1 VEARLPSP
9 EDLEQ
14 EEEGTSSRPFWS
26 GTITFGLVSIPV
38 SLYPANRTSRVSL
51 HMLSPEGH
59 RLKRRFYS
67 ENSGKDLEDEELVRG
82 YEWEDGRYIEISDEE
97 LERLAPEKTRDID
110 LRRFVNESAIPRMM
124 FERAYFL
131 VPDGG
136 SNRAYRLLAET
147 MRRTGRAGIAT
158 FVMRGKEYLIALLSE
173 NGILR
178 AETLR
183 FHDEVRTP
191 EDVGLPAPVAADDD
205 LVKEYVKLIGKLSSD
220 ELPRDQMKDER
231 SRQVLNLVEEKRARG
246 EDLVSV
252 AVEDESGGEGEG
264 EVADLLKVLQMTLA
278 KTGAKQPPP
287 EKQAT
292 PANRTAPAKQGAKPK
307 PGAASDLERH
317 SRKQLLDQ
325 AKELDIRGRSGMSK
339 EELIEAIRGSTR
351 VVA

>member
-1 VEARLPSP
+1 LPSP
-9 EDLEQ
+9 EELDQ

-67 ENSGKDLEDEELVRG
+67 ENSGKDLQDDELVRG
-82 YEWEDGRYIEISDEE
+82 YEWEDGKYIEITDEE

-110 LRRFVNESAIPRMM
+110 LRRFVNEAAIPRMM

-183 FHDEVRTP
+183 FHDEIRAP
-191 EDVGLPAPVAADDD
+191 EDIGLPAPVDVDDD
-205 LVKEYVKLIGKLSSD
+205 VVKEYQQLIKKLSAD

-231 SRQVLNLVEEKRARG
+231 SQRVLDLVEEKRTRG

-252 AVEDESGGEGEG
+252 AAEEEGSAEGEG

-278 KTGAKQPPP
+278 KTGAKPPSKA
-287 EKQAT
+287 EQKAS
-292 PANRTAPAKQGAKPK
+292 G
-307 PGAASDLERH
+307 GSDLERL
-317 SRKQLLDQ
+317 SRKDLLEQ
-325 AKELDIRGRSGMSK
+325 AKELDIRGRSSMSK
-339 EELIEAIRGSTR
+339 DELIKAIRSASR